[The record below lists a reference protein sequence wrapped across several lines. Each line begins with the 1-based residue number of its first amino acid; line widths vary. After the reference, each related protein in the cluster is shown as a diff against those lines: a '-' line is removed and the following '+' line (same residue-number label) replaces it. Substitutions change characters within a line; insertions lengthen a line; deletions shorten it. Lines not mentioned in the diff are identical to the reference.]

1 MALDHYVSQVHL
13 KNFSSSK
20 PTGQLNAV
28 RKRDLHAFKPWTEDI
43 CRIDEGST
51 NKYLH
56 EPRAIE
62 DFLKKIEPGYNSAL
76 KKLRLGQVDAECIFT
91 VAGFI
96 AYVCSCSPTSM
107 RLGTSPLAETL
118 KEVARRLDAS
128 GKLPQSPPE
137 LGGKTLPELLEER
150 IVNLT
155 IDPKYPQAIGIRAI
169 YSMLYTLGNFDWE
182 LLNNP
187 FADDY
192 PFFTSDYP
200 IGMEETQDLLIIN
213 KVVPLAPDFAVR
225 VRPRFDVSTRTIS
238 QDFSKLRYRTVELNQ
253 TEVMAINQ
261 LIVRCAESQVY
272 FRNECP
278 WTIDFVKLH
287 AGFRIESVNHQIR
300 TPDGGLLLI
309 SSYTVTDKRPA
320 P

>member
-13 KNFSSSK
+13 RNFSSSN
-20 PTGQLNAV
+20 PVGQLNAI
-28 RKRDLHAFKPWTEDI
+28 RKRDLHEFKPWTKDI

-51 NKYLH
+51 NKYLN

-62 DFLKKIEPGYNSAL
+62 EFLKRIEPRYNSAL
-76 KKLRLGQVDAECIFT
+76 KKLRSSQVDAECIFT

-96 AYVCSCSPTSM
+96 AYVSSCSPTSM
-107 RLGTSPLAETL
+107 RLETSPLAETL
-118 KEVARRLDAS
+118 KEVARRLDAG
-128 GKLPQSPPE
+128 GKFPPSPPE
-137 LGGKTLPELLEER
+137 LGGKTLPELLEEGL
-150 IVNLT
+150 VDLN
-155 IDPKYPQAIGIRAI
+155 IDPKYPQAIGIKAI
-169 YSMLYTLGNFDWE
+169 YSLLYTLGNFDWE

-187 FADDY
+187 FAADY

-200 IGMEETQDLLIIN
+200 IGMEKTKDLRIIN

-225 VRPRFDVSTRTIS
+225 IRPRFDVNPRTIS
-238 QDFSKLRYRTVELNQ
+238 HDFSKLRYRTVELNQ
-253 TEVMAINQ
+253 TEVMAINE

-278 WTIDFVKLH
+278 WAIDFVRLH
-287 AGFRIESVNHQIR
+287 SGFRIESVNHQIR

-320 P
+320 A